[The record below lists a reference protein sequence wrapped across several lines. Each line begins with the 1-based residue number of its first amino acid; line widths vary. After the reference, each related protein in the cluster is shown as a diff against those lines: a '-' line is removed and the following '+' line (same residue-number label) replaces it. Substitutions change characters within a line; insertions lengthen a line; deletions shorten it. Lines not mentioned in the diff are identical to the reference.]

1 MGKVIRPRSYSGN
14 AHLEQA
20 DVLYIDGLVRVY
32 HGDQTRLPRHHVA
45 RQKICLRATT
55 DYWVN
60 AMDGQP
66 FMLVNQAVDP
76 GLIKAI
82 ENSIL
87 PELDARLPPQVWP
100 QATVAITPHPH
111 RFTLVFDRE
120 GYSPDWM
127 ARLKAKQIAVI
138 TYRKYRSDAWPKTEF
153 HEHTHLADGGRNA
166 RQTRRAGCLF
176 K

>member
-1 MGKVIRPRSYSGN
+1 MGKVIRPGSYFGN
-14 AHLEQA
+14 AHLKQA

-82 ENSIL
+82 KNSIL
-87 PELDARLPPQVWP
+87 PELDARLPPQVRP
-100 QATVAITPHPH
+100 QANVAITPHPH

-127 ARLKAKQIAVI
+127 ARLKAKQISVI
-138 TYRKYRSDAWPKTEF
+138 TYRNYRSY
-153 HEHTHLADGGRNA
+153 A
-166 RQTRRAGCLF
+166 RPNT
-176 K
+176 